1 MKAPRCYCAVA
12 FFPAT
17 GLYRSSQ
24 NKLAFL
30 MQCDTPIRGRSKTG
44 RQTVLGQFIN
54 RSSANV
60 RTNLTNLFG
69 PVNPEPFGRRSKITQ
84 VKKGGQQTAFSFC
97 YCMFWYVQLYRS
109 FLSSFLLLCTN
120 ENLI

>member
-1 MKAPRCYCAVA
+1 MNESMKAPHCYCAVA

-17 GLYRSSQ
+17 GLYRRSQ

-54 RSSANV
+54 RSGANV

-84 VKKGGQQTAFSFC
+84 VKKGGQQMVFSFC
-97 YCMFWYVQLYRS
+97 YCMY
-109 FLSSFLLLCTN
+109 